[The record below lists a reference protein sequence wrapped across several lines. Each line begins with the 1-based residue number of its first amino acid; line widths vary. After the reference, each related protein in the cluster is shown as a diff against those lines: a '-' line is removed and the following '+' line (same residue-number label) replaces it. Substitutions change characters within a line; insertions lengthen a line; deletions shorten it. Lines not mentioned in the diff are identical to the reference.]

1 MMAMMMMMMTM
12 MTIMMMMIMI
22 MMMVTMMV
30 AGWRNLLLEDLRA
43 GERMKGCPS
52 TPLSALKYQDDGD
65 ADDGDDA
72 DDADDAGRNH
82 DDGGLEAQ

>member
-1 MMAMMMMMMTM
+1 MMMMVM
-12 MTIMMMMIMI
+12 
-22 MMMVTMMV
+22 MMV

-65 ADDGDDA
+65 AEDG

>member
-1 MMAMMMMMMTM
+1 MM
-12 MTIMMMMIMI
+12 MTIMMMMVM
-22 MMMVTMMV
+22 MMV